1 LRLNLTIVCTSKTP
15 VSKSLDIWPPFP
27 IAVHYT
33 PCEPFGDDI
42 NVVDALQHRDRVT
55 NIRFKSVTTFE
66 LISFFTAMDH
76 PFSSLTYLSLES
88 IDDDDPFLPADF
100 LGESAPS
107 LRTLLLERIA
117 FPALPTL
124 LLSTTQLVTLR
135 LSSVPTIGYIL
146 PGVIAGC
153 MVLLPNLEQLGLD
166 FHSPDTSDDEMDV
179 DESGPS
185 LPTRAVLRSLVS
197 FHFEGVSQYLE
208 DLLAQIDAPILQ
220 TMSATFR
227 DDITHIPQL
236 LRFTDCAGRF
246 RPPIRAMVEFEFWR
260 VLLKFMSSDGFQ
272 LVVICNQSVEQVSSM
287 ALVCREL
294 LPLVSRVERLDLFC
308 NHSSRPPS
316 TDSNIWLD
324 LFQPFISVQKLFV
337 SANVWPDVT
346 PPLRELIGEGATEIL
361 PELRI
366 LFLGEFQSSRDA
378 QETIESFITARMLSD
393 YPVVVQ
399 HCTASDFDPLAFCSW
414 PGRRWHARVDGR
426 Q

>member
-1 LRLNLTIVCTSKTP
+1 M
-15 VSKSLDIWPPFP
+15 
-27 IAVHYT
+27 HYT

-42 NVVDALQHRDRVT
+42 NVVDALQHRGRVT
-55 NIRFKSVTTFE
+55 DIRFKSVTSAE

-88 IDDDDPFLPADF
+88 IEDDDSFLPADF

-135 LSSVPTIGYIL
+135 LSSVPTIGYML
-146 PGVIAGC
+146 PGVIASC
-153 MVLLPNLEQLGLD
+153 LVLLPNLEQLGLE

-197 FHFEGVSQYLE
+197 FHFEGISQYLE
-208 DLLAQIDAPILQ
+208 DLLAQIDAPNLQ
-220 TMSATFR
+220 TMSATFH

-246 RPPIRAMVEFEFWR
+246 GPPIRAMVEFEFWR
-260 VLLKFMSSDGFQ
+260 VILKFMPSDGFQ
-272 LVVICNQSVEQVSSM
+272 LVIIYKQSVEQVSSM

-294 LPLVSRVERLDLFC
+294 LPLVSRVERLDLYC
-308 NHSSRPPS
+308 SSRPPS
-316 TDSNIWLD
+316 TDSNLWLD
-324 LFQPFISVQKLFV
+324 LFQPFISVQRLFV
-337 SANVWPDVT
+337 STNVWPDVT
-346 PPLRELIGEGATEIL
+346 PPLQELIGEGPAKIL
-361 PELRI
+361 PELRV
-366 LFLGEFQSSRDA
+366 LFLEEFQPSTDA
-378 QETIESFITARMLSD
+378 QKSIESFITVRRLSNH
-393 YPVVVQ
+393 PVVVQ
-399 HCTASDFDPLAFCSW
+399 HCTARDFDPLAFCSW